1 MRESL
6 LLSVR
11 PFFADQI
18 VAGVKT
24 VELRRV
30 RPRANAGTQVLVYSS
45 SPTMALVASALVERI
60 EVRTVEALWPRV
72 RMSAG
77 ITRRDYLQYFARAEM
92 SVAIWLAEVRP
103 LARAVALEELR
114 ERWPWFRP
122 PQSYC
127 YLRASIEP
135 DGPLLAPRGGSSTFM
150 RHAGRTSSGEPRPH
164 AVSETAV
171 APRGRMA

>member
-18 VAGVKT
+18 VAGEKT

-30 RPRANAGTQVLVYSS
+30 RPTADAGTQVLVYSS

-60 EVRTVEALWPRV
+60 EVRTVHALWPRV

-77 ITRRDYLQYFARAEM
+77 ITKRNYLQYFAGAEM

-103 LARAVALEELR
+103 LARTVALEELR

-127 YLRASIEP
+127 YLQASLTPEV
-135 DGPLLAPRGGSSTFM
+135 LLAPRLGG
-150 RHAGRTSSGEPRPH
+150 HAGAPDARAEMLARCRGERDG
-164 AVSETAV
+164 A
-171 APRGRMA
+171 RRC